1 MQTAFTYKL
10 LLERQDRAR
19 FGFKPHSECCTL
31 IVVYR
36 LRMEHLVF
44 DPKTLNCFLYSCIL
58 LSRGRCGSRAASGP
72 SDSLCSQMTE
82 VLH

>member
-10 LLERQDRAR
+10 LLEREDRAR

-44 DPKTLNCFLYSCIL
+44 DPETLIAFYIPVFSYPMAGVGLEVPQGL
-58 LSRGRCGSRAASGP
+58 LTACAVR
-72 SDSLCSQMTE
+72 
-82 VLH
+82 